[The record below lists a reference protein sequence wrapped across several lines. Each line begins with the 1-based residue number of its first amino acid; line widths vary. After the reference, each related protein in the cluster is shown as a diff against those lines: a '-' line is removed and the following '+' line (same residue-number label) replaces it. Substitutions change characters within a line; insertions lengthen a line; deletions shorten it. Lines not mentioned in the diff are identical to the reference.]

1 MQTYLTCSTFIW
13 FVLLLSLW
21 YYLRNL
27 CLDFIRAIHYVKI
40 VQTTCISLIL
50 DTAFTTIATTTTT
63 FTVDNDA
70 LTAGFLLY

>member
-40 VQTTCISLIL
+40 VQTSCISLFL
-50 DTAFTTIATTTTT
+50 DIAFTAIATTT